1 MAMRI
6 PTALLLFLP
15 ALGAC
20 DLNDFRSVPIVSG
33 NNFASELNVNLDDM
47 RETPTGL
54 RIQDLQVGTG
64 AEAKAGNSV
73 AVHYTGWLADGRE
86 FDSSVGG
93 EPLTFPLGRGA
104 VIDGWDE
111 GVAGMR
117 VGGKRK
123 LVIPPALGYG
133 AQRNGPIPAN
143 STLVFDVELL
153 DVR

>member
-1 MAMRI
+1 MRKI
-6 PTALLLFLP
+6 VACLLLVMP

-20 DLNDFRSVPIVSG
+20 DLNDFRRVPIVSG
-33 NNFASELNVNLDDM
+33 NDFAAELNVNLDDM
-47 RETPTGL
+47 QETRSGL
-54 RIQDLQVGTG
+54 RYQDIRTGTG
-64 AEAKAGNSV
+64 AEAKAGNAV
-73 AVHYTGWLADGRE
+73 AVHYTGWLTDGSE

-93 EPLTFPLGRGA
+93 EPFTFQLGRRM

-123 LVIPPALGYG
+123 LVIPPSLGYG

-153 DVR
+153 EVR

>member
-1 MAMRI
+1 MRHML
-6 PTALLLFLP
+6 ALLVV
-15 ALGAC
+15 ALVGAC
-20 DLNDFRSVPIVSG
+20 NLNDFRRVPIVSA
-33 NNFASELNVNLDDM
+33 NDFAPQLHVDLDAM
-47 RETPTGL
+47 LETRTGL
-54 RIQDLQVGTG
+54 RYQDLQAGTG
-64 AEAKAGNSV
+64 VEARAGNTV
-73 AVHYTGWLADGRE
+73 AVHYTGWLSDGRE

-143 STLVFDVELL
+143 ATLVFDVELV
-153 DVR
+153 DAR